1 MKKSFKK
8 KALALALVCAMS
20 CGTAS
25 LVKEKQVNDAQAWAG
40 LSYAVAKKGGSAE
53 ASLFVGVVGAVDA
66 SIQGAAWGA
75 AFGGVVGAC
84 VGIGVGL

>member
-8 KALALALVCAMS
+8 KAMALALVCAMS

-25 LVKEKQVNDAQAWAG
+25 LVKEKQANDAQAWAG
-40 LSYAVAKKGGSAE
+40 LSYLVAKRGGSAE
-53 ASLFVGVVGAVDA
+53 ASLFVGAAGAVDA
-66 SIQGAAWGA
+66 TIQGAAWGA
-75 AFGGVVGAC
+75 AFGFGVGAA